1 MHYTT
6 QRKNRNNK
14 QINVW
19 WRPLRSGLLYL
30 KEFSE
35 TTTLHGI
42 RHIGLSNR
50 HFMEILLWVLCVILA
65 IYGSYKVMHDSWIR
79 YNTNPT
85 VITVQKDYRYWYLQF
100 PSSTFCY
107 VNPVDI
113 NFAKDYVQRK
123 WKVNSGKKFD
133 YYMDFVKKIGNITY
147 ESLDNLAPFVN
158 DSKLINVDIID
169 LILKVHAK
177 LRYKTTI
184 FSNDYANI
192 TFQPVLTE
200 MGICYTFSGVI
211 TNYLTPNS
219 ELQNINSNSPT
230 PSCNFLNSLCYVKTE
245 EIPRSILYYVHYPK
259 EVPNI
264 VDKYYTVQD
273 NFERDTAFTF
283 LEMTSALE
291 LRRLS
296 PSQRR
301 CRFMDEPMDDTIP
314 VYSYNV
320 CRMICRRNLALK
332 MCKCTPHFY
341 PYPGEMKVCNIKG
354 LYCLSNHSKML
365 MTLEKNDGTPI
376 ECNCQMQCEDVKLFV
391 DEDTAREWTNPVKWD
406 IGYRWAIVKY
416 SKTRLRR
423 DVIYSF
429 EDLLVSL
436 GGTASFFLGCSVLSF
451 VEIGYYLTLRL
462 YWFAN
467 RKHKD

>member
-6 QRKNRNNK
+6 RRKNRNNK

-19 WRPLRSGLLYL
+19 WGPLRSGLLYL

-50 HFMEILLWVLCVILA
+50 HFIEIFLWVLCEMLA
-65 IYGSYKVMHDSWIR
+65 IYGSYNVMRNSWIR

-85 VITVQKDYRYWYLQF
+85 VITVQKDYRFWYLQF
-100 PSSTFCY
+100 PSTTFCY
-107 VNPVDI
+107 VDPVDTE
-113 NFAKDYVQRK
+113 FAKDYVQRK
-123 WKVNSGKKFD
+123 WKVSSGKKFD
-133 YYMDFVKKIGNITY
+133 YYMDFVKKVANATY
-147 ESLDNLAPFVN
+147 ENIDSMAPYVN
-158 DSKLINVDIID
+158 NTELINIDIID
-169 LILKVHAK
+169 LVLKVHAEP
-177 LRYKTTI
+177 RYKTTI
-184 FSNDYANI
+184 FSTDYKNI

-200 MGICYTFSGVI
+200 MGICYTFSGTI

-219 ELQNINSNSPT
+219 ELQNVNSNSPI
-230 PSCNFLNSLCYVKTE
+230 PSCNFLNSLCYARAE
-245 EIPRSILYYVHYPK
+245 NLPRSVLYYVHDPK

-264 VDKYYTVQD
+264 VDKYYSVQE
-273 NFERDTAFTF
+273 NMERDTTFTF
-283 LEMTSALE
+283 WEMTSAPE

-341 PYPGEMKVCNIKG
+341 PYPGKMKVCNIEG
-354 LYCLSNHSKML
+354 LRCLSIHSKML
-365 MTLEKNDGTPI
+365 ITLEKNDGTPI
-376 ECNCQMQCEDVKLFV
+376 ECNCQMQCKEVKLFL
-391 DEDTAREWTNPVKWD
+391 DRNSKRTWAYPVPWD
-406 IGYRWAIVKY
+406 IRYRWAVDKY

-429 EDLLVSL
+429 EDLLDNLKISTVGIS
-436 GGTASFFLGCSVLSF
+436 GEG
-451 VEIGYYLTLRL
+451 E
-462 YWFAN
+462 
-467 RKHKD
+467 

>member
-19 WRPLRSGLLYL
+19 WGPLRSGLLYL

-50 HFMEILLWVLCVILA
+50 HFIEILLWILCEILA
-65 IYGSYKVMHDSWIR
+65 IYGSYNVMRNSWIR

-85 VITVQKDYRYWYLQF
+85 VITVQKDYRFWYLQF
-100 PSSTFCY
+100 PSTTFCY
-107 VNPVDI
+107 VDPVDI
-113 NFAKDYVQRK
+113 EFAKDYIQRK
-123 WKVNSGKKFD
+123 WKISSGEKFD
-133 YYMDFVKKIGNITY
+133 YYMDFVKKVSNITY
-147 ESLDNLAPFVN
+147 ENLDNIAPFVN
-158 DSKLINVDIID
+158 NSELINVDIID
-169 LILKVHAK
+169 LVLKVHAEP
-177 LRYKTTI
+177 RYKTTI
-184 FSNDYANI
+184 FSTDYKNI

-200 MGICYTFSGVI
+200 MGICYTFSGTI
-211 TNYLTPNS
+211 TDYLTPNS
-219 ELQNINSNSPT
+219 EPQNINSNSPT
-230 PSCNFLNSLCYVKTE
+230 PSCNFLNSLCYARAE
-245 EIPRSILYYVHYPK
+245 NLPRSVLYYVHYPK

-264 VDKYYTVQD
+264 VDKYYPVQE
-273 NFERDTAFTF
+273 NMERDTTFTF
-283 LEMTSALE
+283 WEMTSAPE

-301 CRFMDEPMDDTIP
+301 CRFMDEPMDNTIP

-354 LYCLSNHSKML
+354 LNCLSSHSKML
-365 MTLEKNDGTPI
+365 ITLEKNDGTPI
-376 ECNCQMQCEDVKLFV
+376 ECNCQMQCEEVKLFL
-391 DEDTAREWTNPVKWD
+391 DRNSKRTWAYPVPWD
-406 IGYRWAIVKY
+406 IRYRWAVDKY

-451 VEIGYYLTLRL
+451 IEIGYYLTLRL
-462 YWFAN
+462 YWFVN